1 MPLPCP
7 SVLCSSSVCSP
18 LPCVPQTVQE
28 SWSNTPHR
36 CWVKKLAPNHGFCP
50 NVKEYK
56 KNKEAYLGHIGD
68 FSEIIRIAISGKKNT
83 PNLYNVLTILGEER
97 VKERFNRIYELL

>member
-1 MPLPCP
+1 M
-7 SVLCSSSVCSP
+7 
-18 LPCVPQTVQE
+18 
-28 SWSNTPHR
+28 
-36 CWVKKLAPNHGFCP
+36 KKLAPNHGFCP

-68 FSEIIRIAISGKKNT
+68 FSEIIRIAVSGKKNT

-97 VKERFNRIYELL
+97 IKERFKKIYQML